1 MMKFGEAVEE
11 LKAGKKVFRTG
22 WNGRN
27 MFVSMIS
34 GHKQAAEFNAPTV
47 WFNPYFSIRNVD
59 GSWSTWVP
67 SINDVLAED
76 WSVV

>member
-34 GHKQAAEFNAPTV
+34 GHEQAAEFNAPTV